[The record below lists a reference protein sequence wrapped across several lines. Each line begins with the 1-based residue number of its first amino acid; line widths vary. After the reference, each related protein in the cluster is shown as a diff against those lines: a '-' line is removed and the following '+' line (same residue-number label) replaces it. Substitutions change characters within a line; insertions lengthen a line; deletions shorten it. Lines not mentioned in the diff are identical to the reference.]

1 MSWAERDTI
10 GHVTDSTLPSWLDP
24 LAALTGSV
32 EVAQLSPNF
41 TTVPRDA
48 RPAAVLMLFSH
59 GEQGPEILLTERAH
73 TMRNHPGQVAFP
85 GGKSDADDADAVA
98 TALREA
104 REEIGLDPAT
114 VDVFGQLP
122 PIWIPPSNFAVTP
135 VLGYWR
141 EPQTLGPVSDQEVV
155 SVLHLPIGHLMDPA
169 NRFTVRHS
177 GGWRGPA
184 FEVGTHMPLWGFTA
198 GIISRLFALA
208 GWEQPWD
215 STIER
220 ELPKLGA

>member
-1 MSWAERDTI
+1 MTWAGRDTI
-10 GHVTDSTLPSWLDP
+10 DPMTPPNLPTWLDP
-24 LAALTGSV
+24 VAALSGSV
-32 EVAQLSPNF
+32 EVSQLSPNF

-48 RPAAVLMLFSH
+48 RPAAVLMLFSQ
-59 GEQGPEILLTERAH
+59 GDAGPEILLTERSH
-73 TMRNHPGQVAFP
+73 TMRSHPGQVAFP
-85 GGKSDADDADAVA
+85 GGKSDAEDDDAVA

-104 REEIGLDPAT
+104 REEIGLDPTT

-122 PIWIPPSNFAVTP
+122 AIWIPPSNFAVTP

-155 SVLHLPIGHLMDPA
+155 SVLHQPIERLMDPA

-184 FEVGTHMPLWGFTA
+184 FDVGTHMPLWGFTA
-198 GIISRLFALA
+198 GIIARLFALA

-215 STIER
+215 DTVER